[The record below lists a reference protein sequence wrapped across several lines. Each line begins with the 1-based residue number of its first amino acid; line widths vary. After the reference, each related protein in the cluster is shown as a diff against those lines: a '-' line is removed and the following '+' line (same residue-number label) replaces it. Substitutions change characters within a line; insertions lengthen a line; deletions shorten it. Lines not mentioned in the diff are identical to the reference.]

1 MTDVPTHEMPIGLGR
16 AKAEMVD
23 FAKGLKMTDGDW
35 GTLTQLFFDNLS
47 TLLGALFAIQNM
59 SNFGVD
65 PDQIN
70 QIVWGKIVPGVGLT
84 LIIGNLYYSWQSIRM
99 TNKHGRPYTAQPY
112 GINTPAAFAFV
123 FNIMYPVY
131 FSGSGTPSENFAKAY
146 QVALVS
152 NFITGLISTVL
163 ALFGTLILEY
173 VPASALLVPIAGI
186 GFAFLGIEQITNCLS
201 APIVGYYTIMWC
213 FLGWYSGV
221 RVGFGKYRCPE
232 ALQVIIVGIIL
243 GWATGLN
250 KSEAVTDAAD
260 LVKWWGPAWSG
271 KELFEDFGVV
281 RDYLGIVIPIGIS
294 ATASTLMC
302 LVSAKNAGDPYPVRE
317 TLISDGI
324 GTMIAAL
331 FGSPFGTVI
340 YIGHPAHKRSGA
352 GNGYSVANGCIYLF
366 LSWFGILALIQSIVN
381 QATIGPIVLF
391 VGLMINEE
399 ALNAMP
405 ARHYAAYVIGLFPS
419 IYDWVTNVTNT
430 GPIQDFESGGNINL
444 TGLPQWFG
452 LLAWKRGAL
461 LVSFVWVATL
471 VNVIDRK
478 WKKAAVWSTVGA
490 VFALFGIIHV
500 PEAGFESFSSPVWE
514 QCVAYPGNCWEFAE
528 QYMFFVAYL
537 MLTGTFVLIDVA
549 RTMGLDDTL
558 LPAIEDD
565 DAVSF
570 GDWFAN
576 ADKIIEPSTHSPREE
591 IKSMKS
597 MKADT
602 SAKMGDEF
610 VEDNLEEEA

>member
-1 MTDVPTHEMPIGLGR
+1 
-16 AKAEMVD
+16 
-23 FAKGLKMTDGDW
+23 
-35 GTLTQLFFDNLS
+35 
-47 TLLGALFAIQNM
+47 
-59 SNFGVD
+59 
-65 PDQIN
+65 
-70 QIVWGKIVPGVGLT
+70 
-84 LIIGNLYYSWQSIRM
+84 
-99 TNKHGRPYTAQPY
+99 
-112 GINTPAAFAFV
+112 
-123 FNIMYPVY
+123 
-131 FSGSGTPSENFAKAY
+131 
-146 QVALVS
+146 
-152 NFITGLISTVL
+152 
-163 ALFGTLILEY
+163 
-173 VPASALLVPIAGI
+173 
-186 GFAFLGIEQITNCLS
+186 
-201 APIVGYYTIMWC
+201 
-213 FLGWYSGV
+213 
-221 RVGFGKYRCPE
+221 
-232 ALQVIIVGIIL
+232 
-243 GWATGLN
+243 
-250 KSEAVTDAAD
+250 
-260 LVKWWGPAWSG
+260 
-271 KELFEDFGVV
+271 
-281 RDYLGIVIPIGIS
+281 
-294 ATASTLMC
+294 
-302 LVSAKNAGDPYPVRE
+302 
-317 TLISDGI
+317 
-324 GTMIAAL
+324 
-331 FGSPFGTVI
+331 
-340 YIGHPAHKRSGA
+340 
-352 GNGYSVANGCIYLF
+352 
-366 LSWFGILALIQSIVN
+366 
-381 QATIGPIVLF
+381 
-391 VGLMINEE
+391 
-399 ALNAMP
+399 
-405 ARHYAAYVIGLFPS
+405 
-419 IYDWVTNVTNT
+419 VTNT

-500 PEAGFESFSSPVWE
+500 PEAGFANFATPVWE
-514 QCVAYPGNCWEFAE
+514 QCVSSPGNCWEFAE